1 MKEVNLDSIFI
12 IHTKISAFTLI
23 LRYFSYGRPFYD
35 IITVRKTMKKLL
47 SSLCTLSLL
56 ASIQFAYA
64 DIDDDLDDLRGTNRY
79 SDWRMIKD
87 DQRRNIKAYDKRDD
101 QNGGVRSFKLDVIV
115 DGSLETVARVYFDI
129 ENYTRWFWTVRESK
143 LLKKVSD
150 TEFYYYLQHD
160 APVSLPDR
168 DVAIHAVIE
177 PYSAKKGYAA
187 FKLKAVPDFIPPRP
201 PFIRMTAEDMVIRWT
216 PIEKDKT
223 RLEVEGFIH
232 PGGVVPSWAI
242 NAVQRQAPYYT
253 MLGLQRMVQLP
264 QYKNPTTP
272 LPFTIK
278 E

>member
-1 MKEVNLDSIFI
+1 MLRQFCLAFFLVSSFLFSP
-12 IHTKISAFTLI
+12 ISAF
-23 LRYFSYGRPFYD
+23 
-35 IITVRKTMKKLL
+35 
-47 SSLCTLSLL
+47 
-56 ASIQFAYA
+56 AANN
-64 DIDDDLDDLRGTNRY
+64 DDLDELRAQNN
-79 SDWRMIKD
+79 DWTLVKNDIAKQIKT
-87 DQRRNIKAYDKRDD
+87 YDKRE
-101 QNGGVRSFKLDVIV
+101 QNKRMRSFKIDATFNAPVE
-115 DGSLETVARVYFDI
+115 SVAAVYFDI
-129 ENYTRWFWTVRESK
+129 ENYDKWFWQVLDRRII
-143 LLKKVSD
+143 KKVSD

-168 DVAIHAVIE
+168 DVVIHAVIE

-232 PGGVVPSWAI
+232 PGGTVPSWAI

-264 QYKNPTTP
+264 QYKNATTP
-272 LPFTIK
+272 LPFSIRD
-278 E
+278 

>member
-12 IHTKISAFTLI
+12 IHTGISAFTLI

-56 ASIQFAYA
+56 ASIPFAYA

-143 LLKKVSD
+143 LLKKFTTLSSLNSYFTSALLDESLVFNLNNYTTSSCVQ
-150 TEFYYYLQHD
+150 YLD
-160 APVSLPDR
+160 AIACNELHT
-168 DVAIHAVIE
+168 VA
-177 PYSAKKGYAA
+177 Y
-187 FKLKAVPDFIPPRP
+187 FI
-201 PFIRMTAEDMVIRWT
+201 
-216 PIEKDKT
+216 
-223 RLEVEGFIH
+223 
-232 PGGVVPSWAI
+232 
-242 NAVQRQAPYYT
+242 
-253 MLGLQRMVQLP
+253 
-264 QYKNPTTP
+264 
-272 LPFTIK
+272 
-278 E
+278 